1 MVNRQSSQLL
11 TPALD
16 VGTSAVLAMLR
27 AVEGGGQAA
36 LLVPTE
42 ILVNQHNNTIVNMC
56 KGLTVTTPEVIT

>member
-1 MVNRQSSQLL
+1 M
-11 TPALD
+11 
-16 VGTSAVLAMLR
+16 LAMLR

-56 KGLTVTTPEVIT
+56 KGLRVTTPEVIT